1 MSVGTLNLTWSK
13 DGGTVQVAGTFNQ
26 WKPEPMDKGE
36 NGWTF
41 NKEVTRLYI
50 TLFFMRD
57 FN

>member
-41 NKEVTRLYI
+41 NKEVTRLY